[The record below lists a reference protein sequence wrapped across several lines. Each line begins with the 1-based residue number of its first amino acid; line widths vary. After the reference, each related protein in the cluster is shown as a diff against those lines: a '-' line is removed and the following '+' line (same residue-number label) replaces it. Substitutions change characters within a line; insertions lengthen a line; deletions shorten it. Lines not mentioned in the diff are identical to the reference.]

1 METIRIS
8 DTVQEFN
15 GERFYM
21 CGNYFQHKGKRLHR
35 AVWEHHNGEIPKGY
49 HIHHKDKDRGN
60 NSIENL
66 ELVKSND
73 HLSRHMTPEKREWAK
88 QNVKKAI
95 EAAPKWHRSEA
106 GREWHSEHSKKAWES
121 RKPTEYVC
129 DFCGRKYESLNIS
142 HIGNHFCSNNCKAA
156 FRRNS
161 GVDNETRVCVKCGEQ
176 FVTNKYSKA
185 RFCSLTCARH
195 SRKWRNE

>member
-8 DTVQEFN
+8 ETVQEFN

-49 HIHHKDKDRGN
+49 HIHHKDGDRSN
-60 NSIENL
+60 NSIDNL
-66 ELVKSND
+66 ALVESSD
-73 HLSRHMTPEKREWAK
+73 HLSGHMTPEKREWAK
-88 QNVKKAI
+88 QNIKKAI
-95 EAAPKWHRSEA
+95 EAAPKWHRSKA
-106 GREWHSEHSKKAWES
+106 GLEWHSEHSKNAWES

-129 DFCGRKYESLNIS
+129 DFCGKKYESLNIS
-142 HIGNHFCSNNCKAA
+142 YTGNHFCSNNCKSA
-156 FRRNS
+156 FRRKS
-161 GVDNETRVCVKCGEQ
+161 GVDNEMRVCAKCGEQ

-185 RFCSLTCARH
+185 KFCSAICARH